1 MAWLGG
7 TGGRTPGGKL
17 GITIFIGLL
26 LAVPLFTVWALVY
39 DRQSQSET
47 AQASITEGWGGEQVL
62 SGPLLIVPYTG
73 VVEEQIQ
80 ENGVTRTVRRS
91 VRSHLTLSPEL
102 AEVETTLDPSRRAR
116 SIYEAIVYEAAI
128 EGQSRFVLTDDF
140 ERYDITS
147 DQVDWDE
154 AQLQFGIRDP
164 RGLTGNP
171 TVTIDGETTSL
182 KPGRGTGGGQGFFAY
197 IDASRILEGPLV
209 TSYSYTLRGAER
221 MALLAD
227 AGSTRWTVRS
237 SWPHPS
243 FTGAFL
249 PNDPDISD
257 RGFAATYEIGN
268 LALGR
273 TLMTDGEKKPDLDAA
288 VAATGYAME
297 REGIAANAQAAV
309 VSLIDPVDLYSRV
322 DRAAKY
328 GFLHIGFTFLALLM
342 FDVVG
347 GKRISAVAYLLVGA
361 ALVLFFVLLLAFA
374 EVIGFA
380 AAYLLASAAIAGLVT
395 LYTKA
400 VLRGWRP
407 ALIVGGL
414 LSALYAALY
423 VLLGLENLSLLIGSL
438 MLFAALAAVMY
449 ATRNLDWGHA
459 EQVPE

>member
-1 MAWLGG
+1 MAWRGG
-7 TGGRTPGGKL
+7 TRGRTPGGQL
-17 GITIFIGLL
+17 AITILIGLL

-47 AQASITEGWGGEQVL
+47 AQASITDGWGDEQVL
-62 SGPLLIVPYTG
+62 SGPLLIVPYTD

-91 VRSHLTLSPEL
+91 VRGHLTLSPEL
-102 AEVETTLDPSRRAR
+102 AEVETTLDPSRRGR

-140 ERYDITS
+140 ERYDITA
-147 DQVDWDE
+147 DQVEWDE
-154 AQLQFGIRDP
+154 AQLQFGVRDP

-171 TVTIDGETTSL
+171 VVTIGGETASL
-182 KPGRGTGGGQGFFAY
+182 KPGRGSEGGQGFFAY
-197 IDASRILEGPLV
+197 VDASEILEGPMV
-209 TSYSYTLRGAER
+209 ASYSYTLRGAQR
-221 MALLAD
+221 MAMLAD
-227 AGSTRWTVRS
+227 AGSTRWSVRS
-237 SWPHPS
+237 NWPHPS

-249 PNDPDISD
+249 PDDPEVSD

-273 TLMTDGEKKPDLDAA
+273 TLLTDGEKKPNLDAA
-288 VAATGYAME
+288 VAVSGYAME
-297 REGIAANAQAAV
+297 RGDAVSHGQAAV

-347 GKRISAVAYLLVGA
+347 GKRVSAVAYLLVGA

-374 EVIGFA
+374 EVIGFGP
-380 AAYLLASAAIAGLVT
+380 AYLVASAAIAGLVT

-400 VLRGWRP
+400 VLNGWKP

-414 LSALYAALY
+414 LAALYAALY
-423 VLLGLENLSLLIGSL
+423 VLLGLESLSLLIGSL